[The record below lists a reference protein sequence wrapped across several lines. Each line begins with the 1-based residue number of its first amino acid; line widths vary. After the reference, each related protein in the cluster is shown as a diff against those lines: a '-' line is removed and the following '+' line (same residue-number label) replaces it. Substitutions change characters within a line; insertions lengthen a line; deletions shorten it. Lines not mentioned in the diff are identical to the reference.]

1 LHRFYKVLQ
10 QSFKGGVKVEQSS
23 DSKKD
28 FKMSKLLVLGFG
40 FLGISIVWPLY
51 NAYVPIFLKDFN
63 LSSTAIGFVMTID
76 NIFAIILLPIL
87 GVLSDQTR
95 TRLGRRMPYILVGAP
110 LAALT
115 FSLIPL
121 TRSWNALWLMMLNII
136 FMNFFMALF
145 RSPVIALMPDITP
158 SEHRSQANGV
168 INFMGGVGAL
178 LAYFGGKPLY
188 DANFGLPFYVGA
200 ILMLIASMLVVIFIK
215 EDEKYR
221 VKDKTE
227 KVKSEN
233 VYKKS
238 YSDLKSNM
246 KDVFASKDHS
256 LLMMLLSILFWFIGY
271 NAIETFFTSYAKY
284 RIGISESTGAL
295 ILGAFS
301 LTFMLFSIP
310 AGFIGAKIGR
320 KKTMSFGLT
329 LLFCVIL
336 VTLVLGLA
344 ITDKNLLTIVFFI
357 IFAIGGFGWAMVNVN
372 SLPMIVDM
380 TTEEKVGGYT
390 GLYYFFSMSA
400 NIIAPPLAGVFI
412 DKVNYDTLLVLSCIF
427 FGLSLI
433 TIQFVKR
440 GDVKMEKA
448 HG

>member
-1 LHRFYKVLQ
+1 M
-10 QSFKGGVKVEQSS
+10 VEGTS
-23 DSKKD
+23 SKKE
-28 FKMSKLLVLGFG
+28 FKMSRLLLLGFG

-76 NIFAIILLPIL
+76 NIFAIILLPLL
-87 GVLSDQTR
+87 GALSDQTR
-95 TRLGRRMPYILVGAP
+95 TRFGRRMPYILIGAP

-121 TRSWNALWLMMLNII
+121 TRSWHVLWLMMLNII

-158 SEHRSQANGV
+158 PEKRSQANGV

-188 DANFGLPFYVGA
+188 DADFGLPFYVGA
-200 ILMLIASMLVVIFIK
+200 ILMLIACMLVVAFVK

-221 VKDKTE
+221 VKTGEEGLKF
-227 KVKSEN
+227 SN

-238 YSDLKSNM
+238 YLDIKSNM

-295 ILGAFS
+295 ILGVFS

-320 KKTMSFGLT
+320 KKTMTIGLILLFLVILLT
-329 LLFCVIL
+329 LLMG
-336 VTLVLGLA
+336 LG
-344 ITDKNLLTIVFFI
+344 IEDKNLLTMVFFI
-357 IFAIGGFGWAMVNVN
+357 IFAIGGFGWAMINVN
-372 SLPMIVDM
+372 SLPTIVDM

-390 GLYYFFSMSA
+390 GLYYLFSMSA
-400 NIIAPPLAGVFI
+400 NIIAPPLAGLFI
-412 DKVNYDTLLVLSCIF
+412 DKVSYDTLLILSCVF
-427 FGLSLI
+427 FGLALI
-433 TIQFVKR
+433 TLQFVKR
-440 GDVKMEKA
+440 GDVKIKMA
-448 HG
+448 QS

>member
-1 LHRFYKVLQ
+1 
-10 QSFKGGVKVEQSS
+10 
-23 DSKKD
+23 
-28 FKMSKLLVLGFG
+28 MSKLLVLGFG

>member
-1 LHRFYKVLQ
+1 M
-10 QSFKGGVKVEQSS
+10 EQSS

-433 TIQFVKR
+433 TVQFVKR

>member
-1 LHRFYKVLQ
+1 
-10 QSFKGGVKVEQSS
+10 
-23 DSKKD
+23 
-28 FKMSKLLVLGFG
+28 MSKLLVLGFG

-433 TIQFVKR
+433 TVQFVKR